1 MSALPHG
8 FVAEHH
14 RFADHDDRD
23 WRTADQHAWR
33 RSVRDNRGH
42 HPWRFLGDHF
52 RDWTVKYVPR
62 SRLPV
67 GRLGLTRWD
76 LGEVWMAEG
85 QNVADR
91 RSTICHE
98 TGHLIRGPFPAWRK
112 VYEEALVD
120 RQAARLLLP
129 SVPDISR
136 ALAYNG
142 ADYEL
147 AAQDLWVDE
156 TLLNVRLST
165 LAPREAARLRE
176 QLATILVDAPA

>member
-1 MSALPHG
+1 MPALPHG
-8 FVAEHH
+8 FDAEHH
-14 RFADHDDRD
+14 RFAPRDDRD
-23 WRTADQHAWR
+23 TRTAAQHAWR
-33 RSVRDNRGH
+33 RATRDNRGH
-42 HPWRFLGDHF
+42 HPWRFLGEEF
-52 RDWTVKYVPR
+52 PKWKVIYKPR
-62 SRLPV
+62 AEMPV
-67 GRLGLTRWD
+67 GRLGITRWD
-76 LGEVWMAEG
+76 LSQVWIADD
-85 QNVADR
+85 QDVADR

-147 AAQDLWVDE
+147 AAEDLWVDE

-165 LAPREAARLRE
+165 LAPRERMRLDE